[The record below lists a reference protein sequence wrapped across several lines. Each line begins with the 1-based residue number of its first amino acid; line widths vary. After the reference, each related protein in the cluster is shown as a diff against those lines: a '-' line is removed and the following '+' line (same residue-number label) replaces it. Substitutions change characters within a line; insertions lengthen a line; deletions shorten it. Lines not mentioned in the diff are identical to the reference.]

1 MSDTTE
7 KLQNIEGNKCRATM
21 YLFEVC
27 WVAPIFGEQGFKD
40 VHTSVTENVAP
51 PSLAVSFAT

>member
-21 YLFEVC
+21 YFIYYINNVTFNN
-27 WVAPIFGEQGFKD
+27 VI
-40 VHTSVTENVAP
+40 VHVDA
-51 PSLAVSFAT
+51 